1 MLLLLDANSLFE
13 KWESLHNHRSLH
25 VGAASKQYFVF
36 FLYIIIIIIIIIPN
50 PHFGAVTYIRILNFI
65 TSYDMVRDTGLDS
78 KDGFA

>member
-1 MLLLLDANSLFE
+1 MSCRATGSFQMCE
-13 KWESLHNHRSLH
+13 K
-25 VGAASKQYFVF
+25 FIIMIIIIIIM
-36 FLYIIIIIIIIIPN
+36 IIIIIIIIIPN

>member
-1 MLLLLDANSLFE
+1 MPFIS
-13 KWESLHNHRSLH
+13 SI
-25 VGAASKQYFVF
+25 
-36 FLYIIIIIIIIIPN
+36 IIIIIIIIIPN